1 MEYQLIRSGRRSLGA
16 SIKDGKLV
24 VRAPFRTPIH
34 EIEAF
39 LIKHMAWIERH
50 LAKDRERREALR
62 AVRSLSAEEIA
73 ALKKGAREV
82 IPARV
87 AHYAEEIGVTYGRV
101 SIRLQK
107 TRWGSCTARGDLSFN
122 ALLLLTP
129 PEVLDAIVVH
139 ELCHRKH
146 MDHSRRFYAE
156 VLSVMPDYR
165 ARRKWLRENGDRLL
179 AMAKREE

>member
-16 SIKDGKLV
+16 SIQEGRLI
-24 VRAPFRTPIH
+24 VRAPFRTPLH
-34 EIEAF
+34 EIDAF

-50 LAKDRERREALR
+50 LAKDRERRESLR

-73 ALKKGAREV
+73 ALKKRAREV

-139 ELCHRKH
+139 ELCHTKH
-146 MDHSRRFYAE
+146 MDHSCRFYAD
-156 VLSVMPDYR
+156 VLRVMRDYKER
-165 ARRKWLRENGDRLL
+165 NKWLRENGNRLL
-179 AMAKREE
+179 AMAKREG